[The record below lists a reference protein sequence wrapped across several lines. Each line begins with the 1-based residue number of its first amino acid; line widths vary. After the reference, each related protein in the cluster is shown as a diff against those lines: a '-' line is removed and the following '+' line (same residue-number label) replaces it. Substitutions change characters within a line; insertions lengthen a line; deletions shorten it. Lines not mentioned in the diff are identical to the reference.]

1 LKFATSP
8 QVLVN
13 PAYRATVISTSQH
26 FAAQSTAAQVPPG
39 PQHNVIAH
47 QVAMQT
53 MQQAQHLLNQVF
65 EALRLSLAVAIQH
78 GFIAVL
84 VFCGATIL
92 ATFFLK
98 DLPTTQQS
106 SETSDETGVV
116 VESGEDLSIVP

>member
-1 LKFATSP
+1 
-8 QVLVN
+8 
-13 PAYRATVISTSQH
+13 
-26 FAAQSTAAQVPPG
+26 
-39 PQHNVIAH
+39 
-47 QVAMQT
+47 MQA

-84 VFCGATIL
+84 VFCAATIL

-98 DLPTTQQS
+98 DLPMSQQS
-106 SETSDETGVV
+106 GETSDETGVV